1 MATAGVMNNIE
12 AVREAIRL
20 YGERVK
26 NDSHKQI
33 QKKMGDIAYR
43 ASEATPYGDKDRLR
57 NEISNLPITKDGG
70 RKRYGNT
77 QYVGQYKLMNWER
90 KLKGLPTLGNSKFK
104 KVKSYVTRPGSM
116 VAEERITKR
125 RTQNRLAGLGVTSNI
140 YAMDGKYKRFIQARI
155 RSIKFIRAAWG
166 VAAAFFGKPFDRGDF
181 GPDALARFSGKQY
194 GGGEI
199 EKIGDNLTQY
209 SIFNGA
215 GRFDTRRKKPG
226 QETAPQ
232 RPSADQA
239 RAESIITKALQRG
252 VDFVLAD
259 IIKYFEDRAK
269 RFQKEIRILNKFK

>member
-20 YGERVK
+20 YGQRVK

-43 ASEATPYGDKDRLR
+43 ASEATPYGDKDKLR

-77 QYVGQYKLMNWER
+77 QYVGQYKLINWER
-90 KLKGLPTLGNSKFK
+90 KQRGLLPVGNSKFRR
-104 KVKSYVTRPGSM
+104 VTKYITKPGSM
-116 VAEERITKR
+116 SVEEKTIRRRNQIRGEGPSKR
-125 RTQNRLAGLGVTSNI
+125 ANPF
-140 YAMDGKYKRFIQARI
+140 MDGKYKKFIQARA

-181 GPDALARFSGKQY
+181 GPNALGRFSGQKY

-199 EKIGDNLTQY
+199 EKIGDSLTQY

-239 RAESIITKALQRG
+239 RAEAIITKALQRG

-259 IIKYFEDRAK
+259 IIQYFEERAK
-269 RFQKEIRILNKFK
+269 RFQNEIRILNKFK